1 MEGIWTVIP
10 TIFDENDN
18 ILYDEINSLID
29 RQIKAEVNGIV
40 LLGTTSEI
48 STLTDYQ
55 KISIITTVWTKYNNK
70 IKIMIG
76 VGGNNT
82 KEINNFIQET
92 KIFCHYI
99 MLTVPY
105 YNKPSQEGIQEHM
118 IYLANQHLDKEMI
131 IYNIPGRCGVN
142 LEVNTLC
149 NILKESPNII
159 GIKEASGNIAQ
170 IYETIQKTNISV
182 MSGDDSLLVPLMS
195 MGAKGLISVVSNII
209 PEKMMNIYNLCI
221 KNNFQSAINEY
232 NHVHVVCNTC
242 FITSNPVPLKMI
254 LKRMDL
260 ISSSKVL
267 LPLKTPIGNQQIDN
281 QIESIINLL

>member
-1 MEGIWTVIP
+1 MKGIWTVIP

-40 LLGTTSEI
+40 LLGTTSEV

-55 KISIITTVWTKYNNK
+55 KISIITTVWTKYNEK

-118 IYLANQHLDKEMI
+118 LYLANQHLDKEMI

-182 MSGDDSLLVPLMS
+182 MSGDDSLIVPLMS
-195 MGAKGLISVVSNII
+195 MGAKGLISVVSNVI
-209 PEKMMNIYNLCI
+209 PEKMMNIYNLCV
-221 KNNFQSAINEY
+221 KNDFQSAINEY
-232 NHVHVVCNTC
+232 NHVHAICNTC

-254 LKRMDL
+254 LKRLNL

-267 LPLKTPIGNQQIDN
+267 LPLKTPIGNQQIDD
-281 QIESIINLL
+281 QIESIINLC

>member
-1 MEGIWTVIP
+1 MNGIWTVIP

-18 ILYDEINSLID
+18 ILYDEINSLIE
-29 RQIKAEVNGIV
+29 RQIRAEINGIV

-48 STLTDYQ
+48 STLSNYQ
-55 KISIITTVWTKYNNK
+55 KITIITTVWTKYNDK

-82 KEINNFIQET
+82 NEINNFIQET
-92 KIFCHYI
+92 KNFCHYV

-142 LEVNTLC
+142 LEVATLC
-149 NILKESPNII
+149 NVLKESPNII
-159 GIKEASGNIAQ
+159 GIKEASGSIAQ

-182 MSGDDSLLVPLMS
+182 MSGDDSLIVPVMS
-195 MGAKGLISVVSNII
+195 MGGKGLISVVSNII
-209 PEKMMNIYNLCI
+209 PEKMMNIYILCRE
-221 KNNFQSAINEY
+221 NNFKSAINEY
-232 NHVHVVCNTC
+232 NPIHVICNTC

-254 LKRMDL
+254 LKKMNL
-260 ISSSKVL
+260 ISSNKVL
-267 LPLKTPIGNQQIDN
+267 LPLKTPIGNEKIDDQIN
-281 QIESIINLL
+281 SVINLL

>member
-10 TIFDENDN
+10 TIFDKDDN
-18 ILYDEINSLID
+18 ILYDEINSLIHK
-29 RQIKAEVNGIV
+29 QIKAEVSGIV

-48 STLTDYQ
+48 STLSNSQ
-55 KISIITTVWTKYNNK
+55 KITIITTVWSKYNDK

-82 KEINNFIQET
+82 KEINQFIQEI
-92 KIFCHYI
+92 KNFCHYV

-142 LEVNTLC
+142 LEVATLC

-159 GIKEASGNIAQ
+159 EIKEASGSIAQ

-182 MSGDDSLLVPLMS
+182 MSGDDSLIVPVMS
-195 MGAKGLISVVSNII
+195 MGGKGLISVVSNII
-209 PEKMMNIYNLCI
+209 PEKMMNIYILCQE
-221 KNNFQSAINEY
+221 NNFKSAINEY
-232 NHVHVVCNTC
+232 NSIHVICNTC

-254 LKRMDL
+254 LKKMNL
-260 ISSSKVL
+260 ISSNKVL
-267 LPLKTPIGNQQIDN
+267 LPLKTPIGNEKIDD
-281 QIESIINLL
+281 QIESVINLL

>member
-1 MEGIWTVIP
+1 MDGIWTVIP
-10 TIFDENDN
+10 TIFDKNDN
-18 ILYDEINSLID
+18 ILYNEINSLID
-29 RQIKAEVNGIV
+29 RQIKAAVNGIV

-48 STLTDYQ
+48 STLTHSE
-55 KISIITTVWTKYNNK
+55 KITIITTVWTKYNRD

-92 KIFCHYI
+92 KQFCHYV

-118 IYLANQHLDKEMI
+118 IYLANQHLEKEMI

-142 LEVNTLC
+142 LEVSTLC
-149 NILKESPNII
+149 SILEKSPNII

-170 IYETIQKTNISV
+170 IYDTIQRTNISV
-182 MSGDDSLLVPLMS
+182 LSGDDSLIVPVMS
-195 MGAKGLISVVSNII
+195 MGGKGLISVVSNII
-209 PEKMMNIYNLCI
+209 PEKMMNIYNFC
-221 KNNFQSAINEY
+221 KDNDFKSAINEY
-232 NHVHVVCNTC
+232 NRIHTICNTC

-254 LKRMDL
+254 LHKMNL
-260 ISSSKVL
+260 ITSNKVL
-267 LPLKTPIGNQQIDN
+267 LPLKTPIGNQQIDD
-281 QIESIINLL
+281 QVDSVINLY

>member
-1 MEGIWTVIP
+1 MKGIWTVIP

-40 LLGTTSEI
+40 LLGTTSEV

-55 KISIITTVWTKYNNK
+55 KISIITTVWTKYNEK

-118 IYLANQHLDKEMI
+118 LYLANQHLDKEMI

-182 MSGDDSLLVPLMS
+182 MSGDDSLIVPLMS

-209 PEKMMNIYNLCI
+209 PQKMMNIYNLCI
-221 KNNFQSAINEY
+221 ENNFQLAINEY
-232 NHVHVVCNTC
+232 NHVHVICNTC

-254 LKRMDL
+254 LKRLNL

-267 LPLKTPIGNQQIDN
+267 LPLKTPIGNQQIDD
-281 QIESIINLL
+281 QIESIINLC